1 MSTNEN
7 DRDSI
12 NLPTASTGELITG
25 KLTTVTGE
33 FTTVSKK
40 LTRAEVRAQQE
51 AKEDLELANHYFERI
66 GTRRRI
72 HEFAIQMH
80 STALTRDSLDRV
92 VDTFENL
99 HRAEM
104 STPPPLCA
112 EDSGFDAKAAIA
124 RGRELALAIE
134 AEHAWA
140 YGFTERYTSVGV
152 GVDISNEPAVPP
164 APKNTPD
171 TNGAFSVDEAKAA
184 LEHIQNLAQ
193 RLLPHHRC
201 NYD

>member
-1 MSTNEN
+1 MTSANN
-7 DRDSI
+7 KVASLLAAVMDIDSI
-12 NLPTASTGELITG
+12 NLPTASTGEL
-25 KLTTVTGE
+25 TTVP
-33 FTTVSKK
+33 KK
-40 LTRAEVRAQQE
+40 LTAEARAQQE
-51 AKEDLELANHYFERI
+51 AKGDLELANSYFERI
-66 GTRRRI
+66 GTRWCI

-80 STALTRDSLDRV
+80 SKALTRDSLARV

-99 HRAEM
+99 YCAEM

-112 EDSGFDAKAAIA
+112 EDSGFDTKAAIP
-124 RGRELALAIE
+124 RGRKLALTIK

-140 YGFTERYTSVGV
+140 YGFPERYTSVSV
-152 GVDISNEPAVPP
+152 GVDISNDPVVPP

-171 TNGAFSVDEAKAA
+171 TNIAFSADEAKAA